1 MPDAR
6 FGSHPLR
13 HRRFPV
19 PFVVV
24 VSAALLVA
32 GCGSGS
38 PGTGTGTGTSAQ
50 SLKNPVAAA
59 YKFSAC
65 MRQHGVAS
73 FPDPRVTS
81 SPGQQRIAIGLPAGA
96 RNSPQFAAAQKA
108 CNWIMPGP
116 SSSDLAAQAQQQRV
130 QKQGLLSFARCVRR
144 HGINNFP
151 DPDAQ
156 GRLTQQIL
164 SAAGIDVRAPSVLAA
179 ARACI
184 PASDGQVNAAAI
196 TAAENGGS

>member
-6 FGSHPLR
+6 FGSHALGHDRLPLA
-13 HRRFPV
+13 
-19 PFVVV
+19 FVVV
-24 VSAALLVA
+24 LSAALLVA
-32 GCGSGS
+32 GCGSAS
-38 PGTGTGTGTSAQ
+38 PATGTSAQ
-50 SLKNPVAAA
+50 SLKNPVATA

-65 MRQHGVAS
+65 MRQHGVAN

-81 SPGQQRIAIGLPAGA
+81 SPGEQKIAIGLPAGA

-108 CNWIMPGP
+108 CNGIMPGP
-116 SSSDLAAQAQQQRV
+116 SNSDLAAQAQQQRV
-130 QKQGLLSFARCVRR
+130 QKQGLLSFARCVRQR
-144 HGINNFP
+144 GITNFP
-151 DPDAQ
+151 DPNAQ
-156 GRLTQQIL
+156 GQLTPQIL
-164 SAAGIDVRAPSVLAA
+164 STAGIDVHAPSVLAA